1 MKKMTQGTSPHVKRL
16 LEALE
21 SWYGQD
27 NEDWISLRRSE
38 VGYILEEL
46 GMKER

>member
-1 MKKMTQGTSPHVKRL
+1 MSKY

-21 SWYGQD
+21 RWYGQD

-38 VGYILEEL
+38 VGYILEEI
-46 GMKER
+46 GIKER